1 MTPSDILMLLVHGN
15 QLKRTQRTGWVM
27 RGIPQAEN
35 VAAHSYG
42 VSHIALILAHYI
54 EEEIDLGKALSLAIL
69 HDLPE
74 GITTDIP
81 KPAWS
86 FLPAGAKREAE
97 QKALD
102 TILQPDRAGRL
113 AAHMQALWQELG
125 AKATPEAR
133 LIKDA
138 DQLDMYLQAA
148 QYQKSFG
155 NRALDEFWKNEPVF
169 FFSLSQT
176 IYELI
181 RDGRNR

>member
-1 MTPSDILMLLVHGN
+1 MKPSDILTLLTHGN

-42 VSHIALILAHYI
+42 VSHIVLILSHYI
-54 EEEIDLGKALSLAIL
+54 EEEIDLGKALSMAIL

-81 KPAWS
+81 KPAWT
-86 FLPAGAKREAE
+86 FLPAGAKQEAE

-102 TILQPDRAGRL
+102 TILQPDGGGQLSEQMR
-113 AAHMQALWQELG
+113 ALWQELG

-138 DQLDMYLQAA
+138 DQLDMYLQVA
-148 QYQKSFG
+148 QYQKNYG
-155 NRALDEFWKNEPVF
+155 NRELDEFWKNEPLF
-169 FFSLSQT
+169 FFSLSQA
-176 IYELI
+176 IYKLI
-181 RDGRNR
+181 RDG